1 MAAAVDGLEWPTS
14 MSDPTEECPS
24 GFRLYNQNGVR
35 ACGRPVTSGGSCL
48 SVHFPSYSISYS
60 QVCGR
65 VYGYQKGST
74 DGRLSSNVNSNY
86 IDGISI
92 TNGYPRRHVWS
103 YIAGYQEN
111 FGSSKCP
118 CSTGSAPP
126 SAVGNSYFCE
136 SGCPGNINNNAFYSN
151 DRLWDGEQ
159 CGVIE
164 SGCCRASGLP
174 WFHKTI
180 SSPTSDYIELRLC
193 CDQGTSDEDVA
204 VGLYEIYTK

>member
-1 MAAAVDGLEWPTS
+1 MVLW
-14 MSDPTEECPS
+14 
-24 GFRLYNQNGVR
+24 NH
-35 ACGRPVTSGGSCL
+35 GRPEAL
-48 SVHFPSYSISYS
+48 QHP
-60 QVCGR
+60 
-65 VYGYQKGST
+65 
-74 DGRLSSNVNSNY
+74 L
-86 IDGISI
+86 SI
-92 TNGYPRRHVWS
+92 T
-103 YIAGYQEN
+103 
-111 FGSSKCP
+111 
-118 CSTGSAPP
+118 PP

-193 CDQGTSDEDVA
+193 
-204 VGLYEIYTK
+204 L